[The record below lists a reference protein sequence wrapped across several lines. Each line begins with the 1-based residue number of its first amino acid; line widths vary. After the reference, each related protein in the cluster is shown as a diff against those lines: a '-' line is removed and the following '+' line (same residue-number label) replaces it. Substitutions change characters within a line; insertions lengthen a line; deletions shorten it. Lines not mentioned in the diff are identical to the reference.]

1 MREKSRFQRELEGL
15 VSKQMVMVVVIGCI
29 LFYVAFAGKTKL
41 DRDSVRE
48 KHLDNVAAAFEEIY
62 KSVENFLE
70 NEDNISLFIGC
81 LEKEIKD
88 DKIRYQVSKFNVDA
102 PVGIRVMLS
111 DKDGKVVYSDLSQEV
126 LNMHRL
132 EFNQIAEQNARVG
145 KEKLYSTVYYFS
157 GDTSEYV
164 LIRPLYKGEAYVGS
178 VAAYL
183 KEEDWGRHFL
193 KYQYDTI
200 LTNVS
205 GNVIFCSN
213 TAFLPGGAGNKYR
226 ASVTEKYIWVNDSR
240 YLASGRYLS
249 DRGIYIY
256 SFIYASKSYSG
267 MVIGTLI
274 IIILGI
280 LWTFIFYHMLRLMA
294 EKTSGSVD
302 NLVKQIRIIRK
313 ENPEYVIHLETGDEF
328 EEIAAQIN
336 KMLAS
341 IHELNQKNM
350 ELLYINKQMEIQNLQ
365 TQINPHF
372 IYNTLDNIRFLIAE
386 DAKKADELIGRFT
399 HILRYSINNTRQSV
413 CLMEDMEYIED
424 YLVIQKTRFGE
435 RFMCDV
441 RILPECG
448 QIMIP
453 KLLLQPLIENS
464 LKYGF
469 QKKMEI
475 HMWIRGWLEEE
486 YLILQ
491 VEDDGPGQSPGE
503 LYKLQMGLKEKEINT
518 AHIGLRNIN
527 RRIELEYGKESGIS
541 LESREGKGFTVT
553 LKLWRGE
560 EKNVQS
566 IVGRR

>member
-1 MREKSRFQRELEGL
+1 MREKSKFQKELEGL
-15 VSKQMVMVVVIGCI
+15 VSKQMVTVIVIGCM
-29 LFYVAFAGKTKL
+29 LFYVAFAGKAKL
-41 DRDSVRE
+41 DRDEVRE
-48 KHLDNVAAAFEEIY
+48 KHLDNVATAFEEIF

-81 LEKEIKD
+81 LEKEIKEE
-88 DKIRYQVSKFNVDA
+88 KIRYQVSKFNVDA
-102 PVGIRVMLS
+102 PVGIHIMLS
-111 DKDGKVVYSDLSQEV
+111 DGNGKVVYSDLSQEV

-145 KEKLYSTVYYFS
+145 REKLYSTVYYFS

-164 LIRPLYKGEAYVGS
+164 LICPLYKEGTYVGS

-213 TAFLPGGAGNKYR
+213 TAFLPNGAGNKYR
-226 ASVTEKYIWVNDSR
+226 AEMEEDYIWVKDSR
-240 YLASGRYLS
+240 YLASGRYLP

-256 SFIYASKSYSG
+256 SFIYTPKSYSG
-267 MVIGTLI
+267 LVIGTLI

-372 IYNTLDNIRFLIAE
+372 IYNTLDNIRFLITE

-435 RFMCDV
+435 RFMCEV

-486 YLILQ
+486 YLILK

-541 LESREGKGFTVT
+541 LESREGEGFTVT
-553 LKLWRGE
+553 LKLWKGE
-560 EKNVQS
+560 E
-566 IVGRR
+566 